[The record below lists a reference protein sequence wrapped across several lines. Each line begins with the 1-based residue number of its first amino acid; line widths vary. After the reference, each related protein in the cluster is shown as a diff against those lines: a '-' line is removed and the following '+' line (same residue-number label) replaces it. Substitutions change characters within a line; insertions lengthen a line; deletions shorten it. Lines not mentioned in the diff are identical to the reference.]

1 MVSKAVIDALVTA
14 AVRWSDETPGG
25 TSYHWHYGA
34 RRIDPGTATAI
45 GQMLWHANWYR
56 AEGAAKGLVEG
67 VPDEPVYEYQPL
79 PGVPAPLV
87 VLRLIEDYVYQ
98 TADEP
103 EEWRPSEAFGF
114 VHALR
119 GEAIR
124 RLPGYRD
131 LPSTIGEQDRD
142 VYLRLGGPEPEVEPL
157 PVDADDPEWVELN
170 ALLAGTG
177 VPFEAMSP
185 RERRRR
191 AEHLTGPMLRG
202 HWSARWPEATFATVV
217 SLHGTEQDAV
227 AGFDSSV
234 RRAREH
240 SSPRYAFEVLRRGR
254 TVVFLTIDHG
264 NPAADD
270 WLDRVRD
277 VFADADAR
285 QDVPSRAP
293 GELPG
298 S

>member
-1 MVSKAVIDALVTA
+1 MSKAVIDALVTA

-25 TSYHWHYGA
+25 NSYHWHYGA

-45 GQMLWHANWYR
+45 GQMLWHANWYM

-98 TADEP
+98 TAAEP
-103 EEWRPSEAFGF
+103 EEWWPTEAFGF

-119 GEAIR
+119 GRAIQ
-124 RLPGYRD
+124 RLPGYKD
-131 LPSTIGEQDRD
+131 LPGTIGEQDRD
-142 VYLRLGGPEPEVEPL
+142 IYLRFGGPEPEAEPL

-191 AEHLTGPMLRG
+191 ADQANRPMLRG
-202 HWSARWPEATFATVV
+202 HWLARWPQAALPAVVV
-217 SLHGTEQDAV
+217 SLHATEQDART
-227 AGFDSSV
+227 GFDSNVERCRQLSG
-234 RRAREH
+234 
-240 SSPRYAFEVLRRGR
+240 PRDAFEVLRRGC
-254 TVVFLTIDHG
+254 TVVVLAIDHWI
-264 NPAADD
+264 PAADE
-270 WLDRVRD
+270 WLDRVRA
-277 VFADADAR
+277 VFPDADAR
-285 QDVPSRAP
+285 QDVPRR
-293 GELPG
+293 ELPG